1 MGNSTWITRNMG
13 EQQNTAYRREQVRC
27 ARILRDKLGNSQIRQ
42 EYEVRYLKIDGT
54 KAPNAYLDVAI
65 PKKKIAI
72 RLMGEIH
79 LKSGKRKMKDWYQEE
94 ALKQAGWKVYDLH
107 KDEFPNLWKDKRSPE
122 TDKLSKDEVLNR
134 LGLNGTD
141 TNL

>member
-65 PKKKIAI
+65 PKKKTII
-72 RLMGEIH
+72 LI
-79 LKSGKRKMKDWYQEE
+79 K
-94 ALKQAGWKVYDLH
+94 
-107 KDEFPNLWKDKRSPE
+107 
-122 TDKLSKDEVLNR
+122 
-134 LGLNGTD
+134 
-141 TNL
+141 